1 LVSAREADS
10 QDIFLLAAK
19 ALMAAKCSFNWHHL
33 NQLRHSTH
41 ISTDKHLITDIT
53 IINQNKK
60 LSRDKWKSCKKQS
73 FELRKKN
80 LSERA
85 TYLAAQMRTS
95 EEKALIAIM
104 KSEEARC
111 IYHNIKQLLGKQ
123 QQIFTQVDI
132 MSPSKDV
139 ESPMVTLTQQ
149 TDIERE
155 ILSRNRRH
163 SLQSYQTPFLANPIH
178 HLPRGRHQQ
187 NGSVFRRLI
196 PFGRNTINLFK

>member
-1 LVSAREADS
+1 
-10 QDIFLLAAK
+10 
-19 ALMAAKCSFNWHHL
+19 
-33 NQLRHSTH
+33 
-41 ISTDKHLITDIT
+41 
-53 IINQNKK
+53 
-60 LSRDKWKSCKKQS
+60 
-73 FELRKKN
+73 
-80 LSERA
+80 
-85 TYLAAQMRTS
+85 MRTS
-95 EEKALIAIM
+95 EEKALRAIM
-104 KSEEARC
+104 KSEEARR
-111 IYHNIKQLLGKQ
+111 IYHNIKELLGKQ